1 MLECVPNVSE
11 GRDVDVLDALA
22 AACGASL
29 LDRHVDADHHRS
41 VFTLAG
47 PGSWDAL
54 AAVVALAGAAAS
66 RLDLG
71 IHSGV
76 HPRLGVL
83 DVVPFVA
90 LDDPFLAAVDAA
102 YSFAAWVNTELAVP
116 VFFYDGCADAY
127 RSLPEVR
134 RGAFTAFGPDLGL
147 AEPHP
152 RLGAV
157 AIGARRPLA
166 AVNCWLDTGDLA
178 LARTVAAAV
187 RERDGGLP
195 GVRALGLEL
204 PSRGVAQVSMNLVD
218 LERTGIEE
226 AVTAARRAVEAA
238 GGRVERV
245 EVVGL
250 LPAAELARCR
260 TEFLV
265 WSGLGPDV
273 TIEARLAARRA

>member
-1 MLECVPNVSE
+1 MLECVANVSE

-22 AACGASL
+22 RACGESL
-29 LDRHVDADHHRS
+29 LDRHVDTDHHRS

-66 RLDLG
+66 RLDLRT
-71 IHSGV
+71 HTGV

-83 DVVPFVA
+83 DVVPFVP
-90 LDDPFLAAVDAA
+90 LGVPFLAAVDAA
-102 YSFAAWVNTELAVP
+102 YSFAAWVNTDLAVP
-116 VFFYDGCADAY
+116 VFFYDACADGY

-134 RGAFTAFGPDLGL
+134 RGAFSAFGPDLGL

-157 AIGARRPLA
+157 AVGARRPLV
-166 AVNCWLDTGDLA
+166 AVNCWLDTDDLA

-204 PSRGVAQVSMNLVD
+204 PSRGAAQVSMNLVD
-218 LERTGIEE
+218 LERTGVEE
-226 AVTAARRAVEAA
+226 ACRAVQDAVEVA
-238 GGRVERV
+238 GGSVERV
-245 EVVGL
+245 ELVGL
-250 LPAAELARCR
+250 LPAEELARCSG
-260 TEFLV
+260 EFV
-265 WSGLGPDV
+265 TWARLGPEV
-273 TIEARLAARRA
+273 TIEGRLAAQ